1 MKKRNLTII
10 ENSITNQEYVPLVR
24 FEPTLYMV
32 RTDTLSCMLKG
43 MILADGWIVIKPLIV
58 DIEPYFEYVCNLQK
72 LILKG

>member
-32 RTDTLSCMLKG
+32 RTDTLSSMLKG
-43 MILADGWIVIKPLIV
+43 MILADDWMVIKALMV
-58 DIEPYFEYVCNLQK
+58 DREPSFSFKSV
-72 LILKG
+72 IF

>member
-1 MKKRNLTII
+1 MKKRGLTII

-24 FEPTLYMV
+24 FEPTLYMFQ
-32 RTDTLSCMLKG
+32 TYALSSMLKG
-43 MILADGWIVIKPLIV
+43 LILADGWIVIKPLIM

>member
-32 RTDTLSCMLKG
+32 RTYALSSMLKG
-43 MILADGWIVIKPLIV
+43 MILADDWMVIKALIV
-58 DIEPYFEYVCNLQK
+58 DTEPNFSFKSV
-72 LILKG
+72 IF